1 MYVPVF
7 LICCC
12 IDVFHC
18 NKECFRLL
26 LGLYIVRNHDL
37 TCLQNL
43 VYLCIFHSV
52 GTPDNNILIKGN
64 CRSFFFSILL
74 LDTIQ
79 YYVLSRHAD
88 DKSIRHLLFV
98 NTLEISPQKGF
109 QTYSI
114 LSHKIEAKKNIQALT
129 IQ

>member
-52 GTPDNNILIKGN
+52 GTPDNNILIIRLTAEAFSFLSYYLILYSIMYYHVMQMTN
-64 CRSFFFSILL
+64 LSDISFLSTPSRSLHKKVSRH
-74 LDTIQ
+74 IQ
-79 YYVLSRHAD
+79 YCHIKLKRR
-88 DKSIRHLLFV
+88 K
-98 NTLEISPQKGF
+98 
-109 QTYSI
+109 TYK
-114 LSHKIEAKKNIQALT
+114 L
-129 IQ
+129 